1 MLLSPPSISRAPEE
15 GQLVTVRDRHWIVR
29 SVTPSSLPI
38 DVMSSNHSLQ
48 RLVELSSVEDDGLGD
63 ELSVI
68 WEIEPGARILE
79 TANLPKP
86 IAGRFDDPARLKT
99 FLDAV
104 RWGAVTS
111 ADSQAL
117 QAPFRSGITIEDY
130 QLDPVVRALEMARV
144 NLMIA
149 DDVGL
154 GKTIEAGLIVQE
166 LILRHRARNV
176 MILCPP
182 GLTLKWQAEM
192 RDKFGLE
199 FRIVNAEAVRL
210 LRRERGVKANIFAH
224 FPRLILSFDWLKMER
239 PMRILRDF
247 LPTDRNSY
255 PRTIDLLI
263 VDEVHQ
269 CAPAGNGKYATDSQR
284 TELLRYLGPHSEHR
298 LFLSATPHNGYENS
312 FSTLLELLDPQRFV
326 RGVKPDPVA
335 LRNAVVRRM
344 KEDIRELGPGPD
356 GMPRFPKREIEKI
369 VVDYPIDER
378 QVHADLAAYTEL
390 RRKQSASKRNSVA
403 ADLIALLL
411 KKRLFSSPAAF
422 AQTLDAHIETLALG
436 GRSGGDP
443 DRLRDLYDQ
452 VHSNFEDDDQ
462 FEDATFEALRLMAE
476 AGDVI
481 TPEQQKLLE
490 RMQSW
495 AHSARDRADEK
506 ARALIAQIKEWCCPT
521 TVNGRPQWTDQRVI
535 IFTEYRDTQRWL
547 QNLFDAA
554 GLSGDRLKLL
564 YGGMDADEREQVKAA
579 FQVDPSKDPVRIL
592 LATDTASEGIDLQ
605 NHCHRLIHVEIPFNP
620 NRMEQRNGRIDRHGQ
635 PNAEVYIYHFVGKD
649 FEGKAHSFERD
660 LEFLFRAAK
669 KVDKI
674 RTDLGS
680 AGAVLAREV
689 EKEMLGRHGNL
700 DLVVPGKS
708 ASTAALKAELKLR
721 ERVNEMHTRLLGS
734 QEELG
739 ISPQAIKNVVDVGLE
754 LGRQFPLEPV
764 TLPAKNKRS
773 KEIVAYQVP
782 DLTRSWANACINL
795 YHPYSNERL
804 PITFD
809 NSVING
815 REDVVLAHLGSRLVA
830 QSMRL
835 LRAEIWAREG
845 EGHLTRFTGRLVND
859 ADLAEPAIIIESRL
873 VVMGR
878 DGYRLHEQIFS
889 AGGRLGGARGFG
901 RLNVGEVKATLAARG
916 NGLIPQHHQD
926 EIAACWD
933 RLTEPVY
940 DAVRA
945 RAQELRSGVARLL
958 DERKETEIESL
969 RTVMLQL
976 RDSIKRELAEV
987 ESDTAEQLSMFDVE
1001 NERERAQVNRDIDA
1015 LRRRLDEIPEEIERD
1030 AERLRRRFAKPE
1042 QAVFPAAIMVLVPK
1056 RYATKSLG
1064 LFERNRA

>member
-1 MLLSPPSISRAPEE
+1 MLLDPSRTSKAPEQ
-15 GQLVTVRDRHWIVR
+15 GQLVTVRDRNWIVKGIFA
-29 SVTPSSLPI
+29 SALPA
-38 DVMSSNHSLQ
+38 DVMSRDYTPQHLLQ
-48 RLVELSSVEDDGLGD
+48 LASVEDDGLG
-63 ELSVI
+63 EEIAVV

-79 TANLPKP
+79 TANLPRP
-86 IAGRFDDPARLKT
+86 VASMFDDPARLKT

-166 LILRHRARNV
+166 LILRHRARSV

-182 GLTLKWQAEM
+182 GLTLKWQTEM
-192 RDKFGLE
+192 RDKFGLD
-199 FRIVNAEAVRL
+199 FRIVDAEAVRL
-210 LRRERGVKANIFAH
+210 LRRERGIKANIFAH
-224 FPRLILSFDWLKMER
+224 FPRLIVSFDWLKMER
-239 PMRILRDF
+239 PMRILRDY
-247 LPTDRNSY
+247 LPNDRNSY
-255 PRTIDLLI
+255 PRKIDLLI

-284 TELLRYLGPHSEHR
+284 TELLRYLGPHAEHR

-344 KEDIRELGPGPD
+344 KEDIRALGPAPD
-356 GMPRFPKREIEKI
+356 GTPRFPERKIEKI
-369 VVDYPIDER
+369 EVEYPADER

-390 RRKQSASKRNSVA
+390 RRKQSANKRSAVA
-403 ADLIALLL
+403 ADLITLLL

-422 AQTLDAHIETLALG
+422 AQTLDAHIETLALRNHG
-436 GRSGGDP
+436 HGDP

-452 VHSNFEDDDQ
+452 VQSDFEDDDQ
-462 FEDATFEALRLMAE
+462 AEDATFEALRLMAE

-481 TPEQQKLLE
+481 TPEQQQLLE
-490 RMQSW
+490 RMQTW
-495 AHSARDRADEK
+495 AHAARDRADEK
-506 ARALIAQIKEWCCPT
+506 ARALIAKIKEWCCPT
-521 TVNGRPQWTDQRVI
+521 TVKGKPQWTDERVI

-547 QNLFDAA
+547 QSLFDAA
-554 GLSGDRLKLL
+554 GLAGDRLKLL
-564 YGGMDADEREQVKAA
+564 YGGMNAEEREQIKAA
-579 FQVDPSKDPVRIL
+579 FQSDPAKDPVRIL

-605 NHCHRLIHVEIPFNP
+605 HHCHRLIHVEIPFNP

-635 PNAEVYIYHFVGKD
+635 PSPEVYIYHFVGKGY
-649 FEGKAHSFERD
+649 EGQAGSFERD
-660 LEFLFRAAK
+660 LEFLYRAAK
-669 KVDKI
+669 KVEAI

-689 EKEMLGRHGNL
+689 EKEMLGRHGDL
-700 DLVVPGKS
+700 DLVVPGRS

-721 ERVNEMHTRLLGS
+721 ERVNEMHARLLAS

-773 KEIVAYQVP
+773 KEITAYEVP
-782 DLTRSWANACINL
+782 DLTRSWANACANL
-795 YHPYSNERL
+795 YHPLTEERL

-835 LRAEIWAREG
+835 LRSEIWAREG

-873 VVMGR
+873 VVMGV
-878 DGYRLHEQIFS
+878 DGYRLHEQIFP
-889 AGGRLGGARGFG
+889 AGGRLGGSRGFA
-901 RLNVGEVKATLAARG
+901 RFNVGEVKAALDARG
-916 NGLIPQHHQD
+916 DGLIPQHHQE
-926 EIAACWD
+926 EIAAVWD

-940 DAVRA
+940 EAVLA
-945 RAQELRSGVARLL
+945 RAEELRNGVLRLL
-958 DERKETEIESL
+958 NDRAKTEIESL
-969 RTVMLQL
+969 KTVMLQL

-987 ESDTAEQLSMFDVE
+987 EKNTAEQLSIFDLG
-1001 NERERAQVNRDIDA
+1001 NERERGQVNRDIDA
-1015 LRRRLDEIPEEIERD
+1015 LRRRLDEIPDEIERD
-1030 AERLRRRFAKPE
+1030 AARLRRRFSKPE
-1042 QAVFPAAIMVLVPK
+1042 QAVFPAAITVLVPK
-1056 RYATKSLG
+1056 RYANKSLG
-1064 LFERNRA
+1064 LFERSRG